1 MAQNDNV
8 IGEARNATDSCRR
21 PGSSIR
27 GGIMRLKQGRA
38 GCIALLAV
46 VCLALAG
53 CGGDDEKATTAEGA
67 SKVEVFSWW
76 TGGGEAKGLEAM
88 IADFKKKNPQ
98 IEFVNAAVA
107 GGSGTNAKAVL
118 ASRLQANQ
126 PPDSFQGHAG
136 AELMDYIKAGQVE
149 SVNFLYDEQKLRE
162 IFPQQLVEQ
171 ITFEGQIYSVPVN
184 IHRSNILWYSPEV
197 LKEAGIS
204 KPPATIEEFIADL
217 KAVKDKT
224 RKIPLSLGAQ
234 WTADHLL
241 ESVLLGR
248 LGADA
253 YNALWKPGADWN
265 SAEVTQALQDFATI
279 HSYANTEAA
288 STDWQLAAKNV
299 VDGKAAFN
307 IMGDWAAGYFQ
318 ELGKKPKTDF
328 DWAASPGTDGVYM
341 WLSDSFTLPKNAP
354 HRDAA
359 IAWLKEAASKE
370 GQDLFNPKKGSIPA
384 RTDAD
389 TSLYKDYLAWAL
401 EQWKGSTL
409 AGSMWHGVT
418 ANNAWH
424 TDIDTAVGLFLKN
437 RDVENFQKALV
448 DAATKGL
455 SAS

>member
-1 MAQNDNV
+1 
-8 IGEARNATDSCRR
+8 
-21 PGSSIR
+21 
-27 GGIMRLKQGRA
+27 MRLKRRGA
-38 GCIALLAV
+38 ASVALLAV

-53 CGGDDEKATTAEGA
+53 CGGDKKATTAGGA

-88 IADFKKKNPQ
+88 IADFKKKNAQ

-118 ASRLQANQ
+118 ASRLQASQ

-136 AELMDYIKAGQVE
+136 AELLDYIKAGQLE
-149 SVNFLYDEQKLRE
+149 SVNFLYDEQKLRDV
-162 IFPQQLVEQ
+162 FPQQLVDQ

-184 IHRSNILWYSPEV
+184 IHRSNILWYSPAV

-217 KAVKDKT
+217 KTVKDKT
-224 RKIPLSLGAQ
+224 NKIPISLGAQ

-241 ESVLLGR
+241 ESVLLGPLR
-248 LGADA
+248 VDVS
-253 YNALWKPGADWN
+253 NALWKTRADC
-265 SAEVTQALQDFATI
+265 STPKISQPLQDFATI
-279 HSYANTEAA
+279 LSYANAEAA

-307 IMGDWAAGYFQ
+307 VMGDWAAGYFK
-318 ELGKKPKTDF
+318 ELGKTPKTDF
-328 DWAASPGTDGVYM
+328 DWAAAPGTDGVYM

-359 IAWLKEAASKE
+359 VAWLKEAASKE
-370 GQDLFNPKKGSIPA
+370 GQDLFNPQKGSIPA

-401 EQWKGSTL
+401 EQWKNSKL

-437 RDVENFQKALV
+437 KNTAKLQKALV
-448 DAATKGL
+448 DAATKGI

>member
-1 MAQNDNV
+1 ML
-8 IGEARNATDSCRR
+8 RKRWWAT
-21 PGSSIR
+21 
-27 GGIMRLKQGRA
+27 
-38 GCIALLAV
+38 V
-46 VCLALAG
+46 LALVAAMSLVVAA
-53 CGGDDEKATTAEGA
+53 CGGEKKEPAAGGA

-88 IADFKKKNPQ
+88 IADFKKNNPQ

-136 AELMDYIKAGQVE
+136 AELMDYIKAGQLE
-149 SVNFLYDEQKLRE
+149 SVNFLYDEQQLRAV
-162 IFPQQLVEQ
+162 FPQQLIEQ
-171 ITFEGQIYSVPVN
+171 ITFEGQLYSVPVN
-184 IHRSNILWYSPEV
+184 IHRSNILWYSPKV
-197 LKEAGIS
+197 LKEAGIAA
-204 KPPATIEEFIADL
+204 PPATIDEFIADL
-217 KAVKDKT
+217 ETVKDKT
-224 RKIPLSLGAQ
+224 GKIPLSLGAQ

-248 LGADA
+248 LGVDA
-253 YNALWKPGADWN
+253 YNALWKPGADW
-265 SAEVTQALQDFATI
+265 SSPQVTKALQDFATI
-279 HSYANTEAA
+279 QSYANIEAA

-307 IMGDWAAGYFQ
+307 IMGDWAAGYFK
-318 ELGKKPKTDF
+318 ELGKQPKVDF
-328 DWAASPGTDGVYM
+328 DWAAAPGTDGVYM
-341 WLSDSFTLPKNAP
+341 WLSDSFTLPKGAP

-359 IAWLKEAASKE
+359 VAWLTEAASKE
-370 GQDLFNPKKGSIPA
+370 GQDLFNPQKGSIPA

-401 EQWKGSTL
+401 DQWKDSQL

-418 ANNAWH
+418 VNNAWH

-437 RDVENFQKALV
+437 KDVGRFQKALV
-448 DAATKGL
+448 SAAGSGL
-455 SAS
+455 AQ